1 MPLASLRFGVLAWI
15 LFEIFFTVLLIMHH
29 LLHLN
34 KKQKPL
40 HVELEESTQSKSKR
54 PGAAV
59 LRPVRA

>member
-1 MPLASLRFGVLAWI
+1 
-15 LFEIFFTVLLIMHH
+15 MHH

-59 LRPVRA
+59 LRPVRAWAQTYYLVHPSP